1 LIAFLLTGVGTAL
14 MGATLPVLLKQ
25 WTLSDRGGGLL
36 LLLAWGGST
45 SGALLCRGSLRRSAA
60 GGLMLA
66 AIAML
71 TIAAVDR
78 RTALPIFAFYGL
90 GLGIAMTAITM
101 ISSRQASEDTR
112 RRELMRLNLV
122 WSVGACVSP
131 SLAAHALRFTRA
143 GGLFA
148 SMSLVFCIIAAAVWA
163 RGKDARD
170 TFSDEDD
177 RTSNALQ
184 AAPVR
189 LYAMAGLAVGIESAI
204 GGWLTT
210 YAGRTAHTEFISLSA
225 TIAFWAGLLL
235 SRALHSLKG
244 WRSLHSGA
252 VLATHAALVAVATVV
267 LLAAPHTAAFLPS
280 ALLAGFGLGPL
291 YPRVQAMVVGTY
303 KPRPVFII
311 AGLGAAALPWL
322 TGTLSHAIGS
332 LRGGLVLPCLAAV
345 ALLGLMLISQRASSA
360 HPAPAGL

>member
-163 RGKDARD
+163 RGKDALD

-252 VLATHAALVAVATVV
+252 MLVTHAALVAVATVV
-267 LLAAPHTAAFLPS
+267 LLAVPHTAAFLPS